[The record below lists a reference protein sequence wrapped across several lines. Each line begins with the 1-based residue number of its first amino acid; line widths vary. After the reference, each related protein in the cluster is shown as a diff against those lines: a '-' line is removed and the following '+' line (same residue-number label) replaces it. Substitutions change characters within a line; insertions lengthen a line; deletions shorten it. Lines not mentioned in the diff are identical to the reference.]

1 MFLEALHPLFGYTK
15 GSSLKNLAIIGARNF
30 VIFVLI
36 ESEERMHEKPVVF
49 YLMVV
54 YSALEIVR
62 YPYYLLRVYDV
73 EVKNVFTIIWN
84 TSIRYPYYIHM
95 TYIKYSYFQYLVIGW
110 FVKLDSLH
118 DMDPPV
124 PTCVRV

>member
-1 MFLEALHPLFGYTK
+1 M
-15 GSSLKNLAIIGARNF
+15 KNLAIIGARNF

-73 EVKNVFTIIWN
+73 EVKYVYVFTITYISN
-84 TSIRYPYYIHM
+84 TSI
-95 TYIKYSYFQYLVIGW
+95 TYI
-110 FVKLDSLH
+110 
-118 DMDPPV
+118 
-124 PTCVRV
+124 

>member
-1 MFLEALHPLFGYTK
+1 M
-15 GSSLKNLAIIGARNF
+15 KNLAIIGARNF

-73 EVKNVFTIIWN
+73 EVKNVFCMAYIWN
-84 TSIRYPYYIHM
+84 TSIIHTDVQ
-95 TYIKYSYFQYLVIGW
+95 TYHIYFEYLVIG
-110 FVKLDSLH
+110 
-118 DMDPPV
+118 
-124 PTCVRV
+124 

>member
-1 MFLEALHPLFGYTK
+1 MFLEVLHPLFGYTK

-73 EVKNVFTIIWN
+73 EVKNVFTIICIWN
-84 TSIRYPYYIHM
+84 TSIVH
-95 TYIKYSYFQYLVIGW
+95 TYNIY
-110 FVKLDSLH
+110 
-118 DMDPPV
+118 
-124 PTCVRV
+124 

>member
-1 MFLEALHPLFGYTK
+1 MFGYTK

-54 YSALEIVR
+54 YSALEIIR

-73 EVKNVFTIIWN
+73 EVKRLNIDHSWH
-84 TSIRYPYYIHM
+84 TSIIFYTHVIF
-95 TYIKYSYFQYLVIGW
+95 KYLYFLLFGYRLV
-110 FVKLDSLH
+110 
-118 DMDPPV
+118 
-124 PTCVRV
+124 C

>member
-1 MFLEALHPLFGYTK
+1 MFLEVLHPLFGYTK

-84 TSIRYPYYIHM
+84 TSIDVHTNDIY
-95 TYIKYSYFQYLVIGW
+95 
-110 FVKLDSLH
+110 
-118 DMDPPV
+118 
-124 PTCVRV
+124 

>member
-1 MFLEALHPLFGYTK
+1 MFLEVLHPLFGYTK
-15 GSSLKNLAIIGARNF
+15 GSAIKNLAIVGARNF

-73 EVKNVFTIIWN
+73 EVNNVLTITYIWN
-84 TSIRYPYYIHM
+84 TSNIICIDIYI
-95 TYIKYSYFQYLVIGW
+95 FEYLLIGW

-118 DMDPPV
+118 DMDPPI
-124 PTCVRV
+124 PTYVRV

>member
-1 MFLEALHPLFGYTK
+1 MFGYTK

-73 EVKNVFTIIWN
+73 EVKRLNIDHSWHTTIVI
-84 TSIRYPYYIHM
+84 YIHM
-95 TYIKYSYFQYLVIGW
+95 VYSNIYIFCYLVIGW
-110 FVKLDSLH
+110 FVNLDSLH
-118 DMDPPV
+118 DMGPPV
-124 PTCVRV
+124 PACVRV

>member
-1 MFLEALHPLFGYTK
+1 MFGYTK

-54 YSALEIVR
+54 YSALEIIR

-73 EVKNVFTIIWN
+73 EVKKGLNITRFALCIYINVIF
-84 TSIRYPYYIHM
+84 
-95 TYIKYSYFQYLVIGW
+95 KYLYFFMFL
-110 FVKLDSLH
+110 
-118 DMDPPV
+118 
-124 PTCVRV
+124 

>member
-1 MFLEALHPLFGYTK
+1 MFLEVLHPLFGYTK

-73 EVKNVFTIIWN
+73 EVKNVFTITYIWN
-84 TSIRYPYYIHM
+84 MYIHV
-95 TYIKYSYFQYLVIGW
+95 THINIYILEYLVIGW

-118 DMDPPV
+118 DMDPPI

>member
-1 MFLEALHPLFGYTK
+1 MFLEVLHPLFGYTK
-15 GSSLKNLAIIGARNF
+15 GSAIKNLAIVGARNF

-73 EVKNVFTIIWN
+73 EVNHVLTITYIWN
-84 TSIRYPYYIHM
+84 TSI
-95 TYIKYSYFQYLVIGW
+95 TYI
-110 FVKLDSLH
+110 
-118 DMDPPV
+118 
-124 PTCVRV
+124 

>member
-1 MFLEALHPLFGYTK
+1 MFLEVLHPLFGYTK
-15 GSSLKNLAIIGARNF
+15 GSSIKNLAIIGARNF

-73 EVKNVFTIIWN
+73 EVKYVFTITYISN
-84 TSIRYPYYIHM
+84 TSNTYNIYINI
-95 TYIKYSYFQYLVIGW
+95 YIFEYLVIGW

-118 DMDPPV
+118 DMDPPI